1 VSLPTGQ
8 PRPLLG
14 LLGHPIRHSASP
26 AMQEAAGGS
35 VGLDVRYHLI
45 EVAGADDAGLRT
57 ILDGVRVLGFA
68 GINVTFPYKA
78 AVVPLLDA
86 LSPQARAIG
95 AVNTVVVADGRLTGH
110 NTDATGFDNALA
122 RVIGVPTGPVAM
134 VGAGGVGRAAAFALA
149 ARGTPLRLF
158 DRDAGQA
165 AALAAALPPGTDV
178 RICDSVAAALDGATG
193 LVNGT
198 PVGMLPDRNTP
209 VPPTLLHA
217 GLWVADAVYF
227 PLWTPLLLA
236 AREAGCRV
244 MTGRELAIDQ
254 GVDAFRLFT
263 GREPSRDAMVAA
275 FDAVMAARSP

>member
-1 VSLPTGQ
+1 MSLPTGQ
-8 PRPLLG
+8 LRPLLG

-26 AMQEAAGGS
+26 AMQEAAGAS

-45 EVAGADDAGLRT
+45 DVAGADTAGLRT
-57 ILDGVRVLGFA
+57 LLDGVRTLGFA

-86 LSPQARAIG
+86 LSPEAQAIG

-110 NTDATGFDNALA
+110 NTDATGFDNALL
-122 RVIGVPTGPVAM
+122 RVIGALTGPVAL
-134 VGAGGVGRAAAFALA
+134 VGTGGVGRAAAFALA
-149 ARGTPLRLF
+149 ARGAALRLF
-158 DRDAGQA
+158 DRNAAQA
-165 AALAAALPPGTDV
+165 TALAAALPAGSDV
-178 RICDSVAAALDGATG
+178 RVCDSVAAALDGATG

-263 GREPSRDAMVAA
+263 GHEPSRDAMVAA